1 MTFLI
6 VCVAMFANT
15 FLIFDQSRRLQG
27 RFDERIIEPV
37 FNIPWLDA
45 FVRSY
50 LVGLG
55 EFGMDNY
62 AGEGGAL
69 IWFFFLLATF
79 ITQLLFMNLLIAI
92 MGDTFDRVQEVKVQA
107 AAKEK
112 ISMITDFIWVLDL
125 QEQFGDAK
133 YVVIVEQQ
141 TISDNASVWE
151 GKIGQLKNFIGH
163 QTRQMQQ

>member
-1 MTFLI
+1 
-6 VCVAMFANT
+6 MFANT

-37 FNIPWLDA
+37 FSIPWLDA

-55 EFGMDNY
+55 EFGIDNY
-62 AGEGGAL
+62 TGEGGAL
-69 IWFFFLLATF
+69 IWLFFLLATF

-125 QEQFGDAK
+125 QEEFGDAK

-141 TISDNASVWE
+141 TISDNANVWE
-151 GKIGQLKNFIGH
+151 GKIGQLKAYIGH
-163 QTRQMQQ
+163 